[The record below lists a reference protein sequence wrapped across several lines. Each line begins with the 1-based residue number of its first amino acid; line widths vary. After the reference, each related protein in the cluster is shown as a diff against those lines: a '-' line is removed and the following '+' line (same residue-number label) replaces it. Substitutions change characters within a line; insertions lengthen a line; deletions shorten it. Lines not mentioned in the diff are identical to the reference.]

1 MQSSTTRVTIS
12 PAPLVDRLVARSW
25 DDDVDD
31 RSRELLEE
39 AAAMLRHQAD
49 AMAAAG
55 LKITTE

>member
-1 MQSSTTRVTIS
+1 MQSRTTRVTIS
-12 PAPLVDRLVARSW
+12 PAPLVDRLEARAW

-55 LKITTE
+55 MTITTE

>member
-1 MQSSTTRVTIS
+1 MPHDDVLTVVS
-12 PAPLVDRLVARSW
+12 APLVDRLVARSW

-39 AAAMLRHQAD
+39 AAELLRHQAD

-55 LKITTE
+55 VPITTE

>member
-1 MQSSTTRVTIS
+1 VTIS

-39 AAAMLRHQAD
+39 AAELLRHQAD

-55 LKITTE
+55 VTITTK

>member
-12 PAPLVDRLVARSW
+12 PAPLVDRLVARAW

-39 AAAMLRHQAD
+39 AAELLRHQAD

-55 LKITTE
+55 VTITTE

>member
-1 MQSSTTRVTIS
+1 MPHDDVLTVVA
-12 PAPLVDRLVARSW
+12 APLVDRLVARAW

-55 LKITTE
+55 VTITTE